1 MSSFCSG
8 PKKPT
13 IQTISLSELSLNR
26 LMFSTTRF
34 SAPHRLPPLDLDP
47 LAIPE
52 REDLEHYCSR
62 CRRHHL
68 FRRSKLESRCTSL
81 QPRLWA
87 ACSYTSRT
95 NGSVER
101 YDQRPVLVPRGR
113 DR

>member
-26 LMFSTTRF
+26 LIFSTTRF

-47 LAIPE
+47 LAIPG

-68 FRRSKLESRCTSL
+68 FRSSKLESRSSSL
-81 QPRLWA
+81 QPSLWA
-87 ACSYTSRT
+87 ACSDTSRT
-95 NGSVER
+95 DGGVER
-101 YDQRPVLVPRGR
+101 FDQRPVLVPGR
-113 DR
+113 CDR